1 MVAEEMGT
9 NKSRRKMRQME
20 TNKVQEENIAEAENI
35 QAKFEEKRNEIKE

>member
-20 TNKVQEENIAEAENI
+20 TNKVDEENIVQAES
-35 QAKFEEKRNEIKE
+35 IKEKFTSK

>member
-20 TNKVQEENIAEAENI
+20 TNKVEEENIV
-35 QAKFEEKRNEIKE
+35 